1 TNQNISANDGGIDPD
16 SYEVGSNKKLAIPTL
31 PLYINLFAKAIG
43 WTYYEEAWSSQPTF
57 DGGYIITGNTQS
69 QGAGGRDAFIIKL
82 DYSGNIT
89 WAKTI
94 GGGMDDSF
102 YSGQQ
107 TLDGGYIAVGYTRSF
122 GAGVRDIFIVK
133 LSSIGNIS
141 WAKAIGGTN
150 SDYGNFIKQT
160 SDGGYILI
168 ANTASYGAG
177 GYDILVIKLDNNGN
191 ISWAKTIGGANND
204 YGYSIQPTSDG
215 GYILTGHTYIV
226 NNRDILVVKLNGSG
240 DISWAKTMGGSGD
253 DTSFSIHETF
263 DNGYIIL
270 GYTSSYGVGNRD
282 IIIIK
287 LDSSGNISWAK
298 TIGGINDDYGNFIQ
312 QTSDGGYIILAATT
326 SYGAGGYDILVIKLD
341 NNGNISWAKTIGG
354 ANNDNTYNN
363 GLYQTSDGGY
373 IIAGYT
379 YSYGT
384 NGDIFIIKLDS
395 NGNCGNCNLISSYF
409 PSQLSISLSS
419 SAIDLS
425 IASPSLSISFVSPSI
440 SEAVPNSIEL
450 CPQ

>member
-1 TNQNISANDGGIDPD
+1 
-16 SYEVGSNKKLAIPTL
+16 
-31 PLYINLFAKAIG
+31 
-43 WTYYEEAWSSQPTF
+43 
-57 DGGYIITGNTQS
+57 
-69 QGAGGRDAFIIKL
+69 
-82 DYSGNIT
+82 
-89 WAKTI
+89 
-94 GGGMDDSF
+94 MDDSF

-191 ISWAKTIGGANND
+191 ISWAKTIGG
-204 YGYSIQPTSDG
+204 T
-215 GYILTGHTYIV
+215 
-226 NNRDILVVKLNGSG
+226 
-240 DISWAKTMGGSGD
+240 
-253 DTSFSIHETF
+253 
-263 DNGYIIL
+263 
-270 GYTSSYGVGNRD
+270 
-282 IIIIK
+282 
-287 LDSSGNISWAK
+287 
-298 TIGGINDDYGNFIQ
+298 
-312 QTSDGGYIILAATT
+312 
-326 SYGAGGYDILVIKLD
+326 
-341 NNGNISWAKTIGG
+341 
-354 ANNDNTYNN
+354 NNDNTYNN